1 MLNKR
6 WILVAGLVVAA
17 AVGAL
22 LALDRSGTA
31 SATSSIARG
40 GTHLS
45 RAATAQMKLQRRD
58 TSDVF
63 LLSTAQG
70 RSYYRLVR
78 DDGTLCYGVGP
89 AGSPKGPD
97 TVECFPDGPPA
108 VIDFSVYEQS
118 VTDPAIHVWRL
129 EGLVNSGDVTRIGI
143 VPADGSPAIDV
154 PVVNNV
160 YYLPAPP
167 QTQVAEVDAYNS
179 QGAVVSSS
187 KIGPGPATPS
197 R

>member
-1 MLNKR
+1 MLYKR
-6 WILVAGLVVAA
+6 WILVVAVVVAVA
-17 AVGAL
+17 AGAI
-22 LALDRSGTA
+22 LALGRSGTA
-31 SATSSIARG
+31 SATSSIAHG
-40 GTHLS
+40 GTRLS
-45 RAATAQMKLQRRD
+45 RAAKAQMKLRRSD
-58 TSDVF
+58 IKDVF
-63 LLSTAQG
+63 LLSTAEG

-118 VTDPAIHVWRL
+118 VTEPAIHLWRL

-143 VPADGSPAIDV
+143 VPADGSPVVDV
-154 PVVNNV
+154 PVVDNV
-160 YYLPAPP
+160 YYLAVPP
-167 QTQVAEVDAYNS
+167 QTQVAEVDAYDS